1 MADWL
6 GPRSAEQR
14 PAMPAG
20 RVLLAPLRGRGTSV
34 KGTLLP
40 GIPGG
45 TGAAEP
51 EAGLDCPGAGS
62 NAPAPLQP
70 CSLAQRAQGRI
81 QGGGAFAQ
89 EGRPPGAG
97 HAHTRPAAWRAGRR
111 PRLAAGAP
119 ASLEALLLQ
128 LFALAAPVLQ
138 TLPRRPCRTSPSP
151 CPYPPERPLR
161 CGTGGRCGTA
171 LSHCPARR
179 PWQADPSPCRSP
191 GARPAPDGAFRQD
204 CSALRHGPALTLWQA
219 IPRPWPDSAERL
231 APEKRQSEIALRTG
245 IAGKGFLL
253 QGGELGRLPLRLQPA
268 VLRRAEKARDMQAGR
283 AQRHA
288 GGKRSGPGP
297 GLPPASGP
305 DSARGRAGARQV
317 GYVRAAFARQFRS
330 QSLLQPLEECAT
342 P

>member
-1 MADWL
+1 M
-6 GPRSAEQR
+6 RH
-14 PAMPAG
+14 
-20 RVLLAPLRGRGTSV
+20 
-34 KGTLLP
+34 
-40 GIPGG
+40 
-45 TGAAEP
+45 
-51 EAGLDCPGAGS
+51 C
-62 NAPAPLQP
+62 
-70 CSLAQRAQGRI
+70 
-81 QGGGAFAQ
+81 AFAL
-89 EGRPPGAG
+89 PC
-97 HAHTRPAAWRAGRR
+97 
-111 PRLAAGAP
+111 
-119 ASLEALLLQ
+119 EA
-128 LFALAAPVLQ
+128 
-138 TLPRRPCRTSPSP
+138 
-151 CPYPPERPLR
+151 
-161 CGTGGRCGTA
+161 
-171 LSHCPARR
+171 R